1 MVCEA
6 PLLLE
11 RFITLVALEWFFPS
25 VLPHVFLQI
34 ARRSTSMVA
43 LVTFEWFFAGVLS
56 HNMNFQF
63 TGCYA

>member
-1 MVCEA
+1 MASEA
-6 PLLLE
+6 LHMFE
-11 RFITLVALEWFFPS
+11 RFITLVALEWFLTG
-25 VLPHVFLQI
+25 VLPHVSLQI

-63 TGCYA
+63 TSCYA